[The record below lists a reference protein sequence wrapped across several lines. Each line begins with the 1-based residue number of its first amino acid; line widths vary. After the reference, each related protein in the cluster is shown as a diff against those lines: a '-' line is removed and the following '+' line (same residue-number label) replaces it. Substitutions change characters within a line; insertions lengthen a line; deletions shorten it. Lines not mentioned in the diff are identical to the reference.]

1 LNKNPKDRLGCK
13 KDFEDLFDHPWL
25 KSIDRE
31 KMTKKEVI
39 FYKNLDAN
47 SI

>member
-1 LNKNPKDRLGCK
+1 LNKNPKERLGCK

-25 KSIDRE
+25 KTIDRE
-31 KMTKKEVI
+31 KLVKKEVNFI
-39 FYKNLDAN
+39 LFLVAN